1 MVANVGD
8 ARAVFWCKNN
18 GVAKQLSFDHE
29 PSVEVEREAVEKRGG
44 FGTEPPEPRVKVM
57 LPLNIPLTIPLTRA
71 LLVSKPW
78 RNILLVN
85 LVVVELI
92 DMTKQSFLY

>member
-1 MVANVGD
+1 MLGMLELFSVA
-8 ARAVFWCKNN
+8 RIMEWLNN
-18 GVAKQLSFDHE
+18 YLLIMSQ
-29 PSVEVEREAVEKRGG
+29 SVEVEREAVEKRGG

-85 LVVVELI
+85 LVVVGHHCP
-92 DMTKQSFLY
+92 